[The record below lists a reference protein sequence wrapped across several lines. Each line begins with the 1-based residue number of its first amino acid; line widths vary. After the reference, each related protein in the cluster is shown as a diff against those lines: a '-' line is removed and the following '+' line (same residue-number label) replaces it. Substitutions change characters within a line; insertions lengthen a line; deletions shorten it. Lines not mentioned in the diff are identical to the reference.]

1 MGWFRRL
8 HGAKPWRAIGAWLLA
23 CYVSGVLITA
33 GFVVYSSLSAGFN
46 NDTRSVADIVLM
58 AVPGAMLWGV
68 VTGGFVAVLT
78 VLPMLGINGLIR
90 ARRWPRPLADLLQG
104 VAMGGGIIQIL
115 GMPLFTAGTE
125 GILLTAGFTATGL
138 IAGYVYWRF
147 AGRPRPYDPEPERI
161 AGGHI
166 FD

>member
-58 AVPGAMLWGV
+58 AHARAEVARVQRRFLDHLEARLERLAGV
-68 VTGGFVAVLT
+68 LQQHEAVAIDDGDV
-78 VLPMLGINGLIR
+78 GIVR
-90 ARRWPRPLADLLQG
+90 
-104 VAMGGGIIQIL
+104 
-115 GMPLFTAGTE
+115 
-125 GILLTAGFTATGL
+125 
-138 IAGYVYWRF
+138 
-147 AGRPRPYDPEPERI
+147 
-161 AGGHI
+161 
-166 FD
+166 